1 MRVGG
6 LGCLD
11 AAVVGEPASH
21 SLQILLLPY
30 EYVVA
35 VQNKKGWGRG
45 TSLVVQWLR
54 VYLPLQ
60 GTQVQSLVREDP
72 PCHGST
78 KPMSYN
84 Y

>member
-1 MRVGG
+1 MRVSG

-72 PCHGST
+72 TCLRATQPVHH
-78 KPMSYN
+78 N
-84 Y
+84 